1 MIDLFFIISDTLVC
15 KYNIVK
21 FVVSL
26 MLVFQLFKKII
37 FLNVN
42 FF

>member
-1 MIDLFFIISDTLVC
+1 MTDLFFIISDTLVC

-42 FF
+42 IF